1 MDVRS
6 VAIGFAASLIVAV
19 AVQYVSL
26 PTLLSMVLGGIVG
39 ALLPHKEDSQTA
51 ALGFLVSAVLMLIPM
66 QGYELPAGLA
76 LFGYT
81 VARHT

>member
-1 MDVRS
+1 
-6 VAIGFAASLIVAV
+6 
-19 AVQYVSL
+19 
-26 PTLLSMVLGGIVG
+26 
-39 ALLPHKEDSQTA
+39 
-51 ALGFLVSAVLMLIPM
+51 MLIPM